1 MGVSEEQKR
10 VRAYRGQIVS
20 PGRPT
25 VAWREDRVRFW
36 AVIAAG
42 AKTRDAGVA
51 AGVSEPVAHRW
62 FRHAGGSSPW
72 RGESVTGPDFVRAVS
87 VIERP

>member
-1 MGVSEEQKR
+1 MGVWEKQKR
-10 VRAYRGQIVS
+10 VREYRGQIVS

-36 AVIAAG
+36 QSIAAG
-42 AKTRDAGVA
+42 AKTREAGEA

-62 FRHAGGSSPW
+62 FKHAEASQVLCRCYTGCGSLTLAS
-72 RGESVTGPDFVRAVS
+72 
-87 VIERP
+87 